1 MFLFLCR
8 LLWILHISCVTA
20 VVCCVFLKNFAWE
33 ICAAVHNWFTR
44 ACSMFNRCVRPSPL
58 LVGWPT
64 NWVTEKSL
72 LSKVSRITGQGLF
85 QNVKTVPLIFK
96 FSHVN
101 SVHCEVRVPSLILDI
116 NQFIHNNNITCRKQS
131 TVPLRHILTV
141 HTHRRRSVEWVG
153 KASLKIYLSSTSFF
167 QIIPFFRFLDPIMSS
182 LTHRGKKHKIGLSLI
197 MS

>member
-1 MFLFLCR
+1 MAQKKTVNEQDTSNKISFMFLFLCR
-8 LLWILHISCVTA
+8 LLWTLHISCVTA
-20 VVCCVFLKNFAWE
+20 VVSCVFLKNFAWE

-72 LSKVSRITGQGLF
+72 LSKVMCLF
-85 QNVKTVPLIFK
+85 QNVKTVPLIVK

-101 SVHCEVRVPSLILDI
+101 SVQCEVRVSSIILHI
-116 NQFIHNNNITCRKQS
+116 NQFIHNNDITCRKQS
-131 TVPLRHILTV
+131 TVPLRNILTV
-141 HTHRRRSVEWVG
+141 HTHRRRSVEWLG

-167 QIIPFFRFLDPIMSS
+167 QIIPFF
-182 LTHRGKKHKIGLSLI
+182 
-197 MS
+197 